1 MLFIPKPSTI
11 NCGTAGHGGCS
22 GMLISPMRD
31 ERFLVP
37 PGERRANIITRI
49 DKQRARSSEERCALV
64 WMRAFAAEHAKAK
77 WSGFDTLSVPDAQ
90 TTHAFTLFLTPF
102 YLILASTPLCV
113 LCRQLGPIGA
123 GDLIQS
129 GSVSFSSSLQS
140 LLLEKVPTRS
150 HFQTLLA
157 WNAPQNT
164 YCMEFSM
171 RVMVRKAARL
181 AVYEEMTMRANIHQT
196 PIIIRV
202 ARVVYGTSPPGK
214 QKTPTRK
221 RRLMHSNRK

>member
-1 MLFIPKPSTI
+1 MMRLREINVVYSKPSTI
-11 NCGTAGHGGCS
+11 NCGTAGHAGCS

-49 DKQRARSSEERCALV
+49 DKQRARSSEEWCALERSRRS
-64 WMRAFAAEHAKAK
+64 MQRQNDPALIHY
-77 WSGFDTLSVPDAQ
+77 LSL
-90 TTHAFTLFLTPF
+90 THKRHTQLHLSWLCFISFQLRHLRTCCVDRVAGASRGRRFNPVQFSVIFIFTLVTFTLKCPHLEPF
-102 YLILASTPLCV
+102 P
-113 LCRQLGPIGA
+113 
-123 GDLIQS
+123 DL
-129 GSVSFSSSLQS
+129 VSM
-140 LLLEKVPTRS
+140 KHR
-150 HFQTLLA
+150 H
-157 WNAPQNT
+157 APQDT

-202 ARVVYGTSPPGK
+202 ARVVYGTSPPG
-214 QKTPTRK
+214 T
-221 RRLMHSNRK
+221 H